1 MPKLT
6 YLPTGASFDVPAG
19 TRYMDLCQKEDLPQP
34 FGCTVGS
41 CGTCC
46 LTVEK
51 GLEGCDPMSEDE
63 RDTVGM
69 CTDHKNARLGCQ
81 LVIRGDLAVRPIE

>member
-1 MPKLT
+1 
-6 YLPTGASFDVPAG
+6 
-19 TRYMDLCQKEDLPQP
+19 
-34 FGCTVGS
+34 
-41 CGTCC
+41 
-46 LTVEK
+46 
-51 GLEGCDPMSEDE
+51 MSEDE